1 MNTETLHVECGDS
14 RALLAELPD
23 ASVDS
28 VVCDPPYFL
37 NFMGR
42 DWDKLDG
49 NAAACPDFWRDVL
62 RVLKPGG
69 HLLAFGAPRTYH
81 RLAVAVEDAGFEIR
95 DSIHWCFGT
104 GFPKSLNVGKA
115 IDKVRDDKA
124 EIYEVTTWIRY
135 ARDAAGLSNR
145 DIDEAFACNGMGRH
159 WTDVPPGGNQ
169 PTVPKPE
176 QIAQLLRL
184 LGDPE
189 VPDRIAGLFATLNG
203 RKGQPGDDWFRRE
216 IVGTRTTGI
225 GTGGGAVPVIGD
237 GNRDITAPAT
247 DAAKQWD
254 GWGTALKPAHE
265 PIILARKPLTGTVAQ
280 NVTEHGTGAINVDAC
295 RVGTADTRRANSSAT
310 GGFVGKFHVGQ
321 ENGSPSGRWPP
332 NLLLTHSSD
341 CTETECADGCP
352 VAEMGRQSGT
362 RKSAGNKKPTTG
374 QGAMFGSTGKRA
386 WDVSEVSKGD
396 TGTAARYFPCFRY
409 QAKAPRKERWAHLS
423 CDCGR
428 TRSWVPGDRKQSEAT
443 AVTLPKPATCGV
455 DSTGGHGCNTSCSGN
470 GRTAGGSPTG
480 TKSTT
485 STETNSTTG
494 SRTSSASQF
503 ATTSASTEV
512 ANCGTEY
519 GSSHANS
526 AGGCS
531 RSTGNT
537 SIFQKKDGPSTGVA
551 VPVTSPLSAVAKSC
565 VGCGTD
571 VARVVHPTQKPI
583 ELMRWLCRL
592 VTPPGGLVL
601 DPFTG
606 SGSTGCAAAIEGFR
620 FLGFELDEGHAETA
634 RARIE
639 HHRKATEQCPDQD

>member
-49 NAAACPDFWRDVL
+49 NAAACPEFWRDVL

-95 DSIHWCFGT
+95 DSLHWCFGT

-115 IDKVRDDKA
+115 IDKRRDDTA
-124 EIYEVTTWIRY
+124 DIYTVTAWVRA
-135 ARDAAGLSNR
+135 ARDAAGLTNR
-145 DIDEAFACNGMGRH
+145 DIDNAFGRNGMARH
-159 WTDVPPGGNQ
+159 WTDVLPTGHQ
-169 PTVPKPE
+169 PAVPTPK
-176 QIAQLLRL
+176 QLPKLMAL
-184 LGDPE
+184 LGDPAIPE
-189 VPDRIAGLFATLNG
+189 LVAGLLATLNE
-203 RKGQPGDDWFRRE
+203 RKGEPGDDWYQRE
-216 IVGTRTTGI
+216 IVGVAGRSGPASI
-225 GTGGGAVPVIGD
+225 AYGRASGSEYMA
-237 GNRDITAPAT
+237 TAPAT

-254 GWGTALKPAHE
+254 GWGTALKPSHE
-265 PIILARKPLTGTVAQ
+265 PILLARKPLTGTVAQ
-280 NVTEHGTGAINVDAC
+280 NVVEHGAGAINVDAC
-295 RVGTADTRRANSSAT
+295 RVATATPRPVLAPTGRRPTGVYGSGTL
-310 GGFVGKFHVGQ
+310 H
-321 ENGSPSGRWPP
+321 GSRSIGTTTQGRWPP
-332 NLLLTHSSD
+332 NLLLTHAPT

-409 QAKAPRKERWAHLS
+409 QAKAPRKERDAGLAE
-423 CDCGR
+423 R
-428 TRSWVPGDRKQSEAT
+428 N
-443 AVTLPKPATCGV
+443 
-455 DSTGGHGCNTSCSGN
+455 GH
-470 GRTAGGSPTG
+470 P
-480 TKSTT
+480 
-485 STETNSTTG
+485 
-494 SRTSSASQF
+494 
-503 ATTSASTEV
+503 
-512 ANCGTEY
+512 
-519 GSSHANS
+519 
-526 AGGCS
+526 
-531 RSTGNT
+531 
-537 SIFQKKDGPSTGVA
+537 
-551 VPVTSPLSAVAKSC
+551 C
-565 VGCGTD
+565 V
-571 VARVVHPTQKPI
+571 KPI

-601 DPFTG
+601 DPFAG

-620 FLGFELDEGHAETA
+620 FLGFELDEGHAEIA

-639 HHRKATEQCPDQD
+639 HHRKASEQCPDQD